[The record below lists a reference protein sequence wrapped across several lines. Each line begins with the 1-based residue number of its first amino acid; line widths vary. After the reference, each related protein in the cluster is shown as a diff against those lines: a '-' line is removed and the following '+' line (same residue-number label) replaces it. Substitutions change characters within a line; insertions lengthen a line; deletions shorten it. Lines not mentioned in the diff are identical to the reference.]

1 MILKF
6 LSKFSVPTLHFQ
18 SPTTNN
24 LITTLYPTLSPEA
37 ASRTS
42 TNRFSIMS
50 IASTAE
56 SEINS
61 WSSSSVDESF
71 NPINEIKEVIPLI
84 SINSEQEI
92 HRVAYKILQQCID
105 ILRCLP
111 SDDKYMYESKFLPS
125 STIGKHV
132 RHLYDHFRLL
142 LESKQLKAKRTA
154 SGYNFSDYDDQCYE
168 EPKEDNSKFWTVNYD
183 NRSSNIP
190 LETSRLTAIKQL
202 EQLQATIVND
212 CTFIPF
218 NTPIQIDATVDSNML
233 IDAIPFQSTYGR
245 ELWFCCHHAI
255 HHFALIRVICAEQ
268 NIVVPEDFGI
278 APSTLQRQDKFEHA
292 VKE

>member
-18 SPTTNN
+18 SPTTKNP
-24 LITTLYPTLSPEA
+24 ITTLYPTLSPEA

-71 NPINEIKEVIPLI
+71 TPINDIKEVIPLI
-84 SINSEQEI
+84 SINNEQEV
-92 HRVAYKILQQCID
+92 HRVAYKTLQQCID
-105 ILRCLP
+105 LLRCLP
-111 SDDKYMYESKFLPS
+111 SDDKYTYESKFIPS

-142 LESKQLKAKRTA
+142 LESKQLKEKRKT
-154 SGYNFSDYDDQCYE
+154 SDGNISDYDDQYYE
-168 EPKEDNSKFWTVNYD
+168 EQKDESKFWIVNYD
-183 NRSSNIP
+183 NRSNNIP
-190 LETSRLTAIKQL
+190 VETLRLTAIKRL
-202 EQLQATIVND
+202 EQLQTTIIND

-218 NTPIQIDATVDSNML
+218 NTQIRVDVTVDSEML
-233 IDAIPFQSTYGR
+233 MDPIPFQSTYGR

-278 APSTLQRQDKFEHA
+278 APSTLQKRYKMEHNS
-292 VKE
+292 

>member
-6 LSKFSVPTLHFQ
+6 LSKFSLPTLHFQ
-18 SPTTNN
+18 SPTRDN

-42 TNRFSIMS
+42 TNRFSVMS

-71 NPINEIKEVIPLI
+71 TPTNEIKEVIPLI
-84 SINSEQEI
+84 SINGEQEV

-105 ILRCLP
+105 LLRCLP
-111 SDDKYMYESKFLPS
+111 SDDNYIYESKFLPS

-142 LESKQLKAKRTA
+142 LESKQPKAKRAA
-154 SGYNFSDYDDQCYE
+154 SEYNFSDYDNHNYE
-168 EPKEDNSKFWTVNYD
+168 EPKKDNSKVWTVNYD
-183 NRSSNIP
+183 NRPSNIP
-190 LETSRLTAIKQL
+190 AETLRLKAIKQL

-212 CTFIPF
+212 CASILF
-218 NTPIQIDATVDSNML
+218 NTPIQIDATVDSEML
-233 IDAIPFQSTYGR
+233 MDPIPFQSTYGR

-268 NIVVPEDFGI
+268 NLVVPEDFGV
-278 APSTLQRQDKFEHA
+278 APSTLKRRDELEQV

>member
-24 LITTLYPTLSPEA
+24 PITTLYPTLSPEA

-61 WSSSSVDESF
+61 WSTSSVDEYST
-71 NPINEIKEVIPLI
+71 PTNEIKEVIPLI
-84 SINSEQEI
+84 SINNEQEI
-92 HRVAYKILQQCID
+92 HRIAHKTLQQCID
-105 ILRCLP
+105 LLRCLP
-111 SDDKYMYESKFLPS
+111 SEDKYTYESKFLPS

-132 RHLYDHFRLL
+132 RHLFDHFRLL
-142 LESKQLKAKRTA
+142 LESKQLREKRKTDCNI
-154 SGYNFSDYDDQCYE
+154 SEYDDQYYE
-168 EPKEDNSKFWTVNYD
+168 GPKDGESKFWIVNYD

-190 LETSRLTAIKQL
+190 VETLRLTAIKQL
-202 EQLQATIVND
+202 EQLQTIIVND

-218 NTPIQIDATVDSNML
+218 NTQIQIDATVDSGML
-233 IDAIPFQSTYGR
+233 TDSIPFQSTYGR

-268 NIVVPEDFGI
+268 NIAVPEDFGI
-278 APSTLQRQDKFEHA
+278 APSTLRKQYESEH
-292 VKE
+292 